1 MSECRSCEQ
10 KFLISRGLLIRLST
24 WALVYDMVQSTEYF
38 NYIDHRDGHIID
50 LLQLTPFF
58 LPRISFFLPFS
69 DTDSVIVEPYFIP
82 IRSRLFRTYPVC
94 LL

>member
-24 WALVYDMVQSTEYF
+24 WAVVYDMVRTTEYF

-50 LLQLTPFF
+50 RLHLTLFF
-58 LPRISFFLPFS
+58 LPRISFFFTFLR
-69 DTDSVIVEPYFIP
+69 Y
-82 IRSRLFRTYPVC
+82 R
-94 LL
+94 

>member
-24 WALVYDMVQSTEYF
+24 WAVVYDMVRTTEYF

-50 LLQLTPFF
+50 RLHLTLFF
-58 LPRISFFLPFS
+58 LPRISFFLPFY
-69 DTDSVIVEPYFIP
+69 DTDSLIV
-82 IRSRLFRTYPVC
+82 RV
-94 LL
+94 LLYTNSF